1 MTKILVTGGAGYI
14 GSIVSEGL
22 LDQGHSVVVLDNLQ
36 EGHRKAVLPRAVF
49 VEGNL
54 ADKNLLEE
62 IFRSHDIKAV
72 IHMAAETTIEFSMA
86 DPRRYFQNN
95 VVSGLNLLDAM
106 LKFGVHK
113 MIFSSTAAV
122 YGEPEYIP
130 ITEGHPQRPINAYG
144 ESKLMFEKILNWYH
158 RAYGI
163 KYASF
168 RYFNAAGA
176 SERLGE
182 DHKHESHLI
191 PLVIETALGQQKS
204 GKEENKRLGNSEL
217 KEKAEDKVVKIL
229 GTDYPTRDG
238 TCVRDYI
245 HVADL
250 ARAHILALDALD
262 ELKARIYN
270 LGNGE
275 GYTVREVIETARKI
289 TGVDIPAVEVGRRA
303 GDPAILV
310 ASAKRAKEELG
321 WEPQYPDLELI
332 VRSAWKWR
340 RKHPHGYD

>member
-1 MTKILVTGGAGYI
+1 MNILVTGGAGYI

-54 ADKNLLEE
+54 ADKDLLEE
-62 IFRSHDIKAV
+62 IFRSHDIEAV

-95 VVSGLNLLDAM
+95 VVSGLNLLDTM

-122 YGEPEYIP
+122 YGEPQYTP
-130 ITEGHPQRPINAYG
+130 ITEGHPQQPINAYG
-144 ESKLMFEKILNWYH
+144 ESKLMFEKILDWYH
-158 RAYGI
+158 RAYEI
-163 KYASF
+163 KYVSF

-182 DHKHESHLI
+182 DHKRESHLI

-204 GKEENKRLGNSEL
+204 GKEENEKLGNSEL
-217 KEKAEDKVVKIL
+217 KKTEDEVVKIF

-245 HVADL
+245 HVVDI

-275 GYTVREVIETARKI
+275 GYTVREAIETARKV
-289 TGVDIPAVEVGRRA
+289 TGVDIPVVEVERRP

-321 WEPQYPDLELI
+321 WEPQYPDLEMI
-332 VRSAWKWR
+332 VQSAWEWR
-340 RKHPHGYD
+340 RKHSHGYD

>member
-1 MTKILVTGGAGYI
+1 MVVGGAGYI
-14 GSIVSEGL
+14 GSVLVEGL
-22 LDQGHSVVVLDNLQ
+22 LDQSHSVVVLDNLQ

-54 ADKNLLEE
+54 TDKNLLEE
-62 IFRSHDIKAV
+62 IFRSHDIEAV
-72 IHMAAETTIEFSMA
+72 IQMAAETTIGFSMV

-95 VVSGLNLLDAM
+95 VVSGLNLLDTM
-106 LKFGVHK
+106 LKFGVQK

-122 YGEPEYIP
+122 YGEPQYTP
-130 ITEGHPQRPINAYG
+130 ITEGHPQQPINAYG
-144 ESKLMFEKILNWYH
+144 ESKLMFEKILDWYH
-158 RAYGI
+158 QAYGI
-163 KYASF
+163 KYVSF

-204 GKEENKRLGNSEL
+204 GKEENKKLGNSEL
-217 KEKAEDKVVKIL
+217 KETEDKVVKIF

-245 HVADL
+245 HVVDL

-275 GYTVREVIETARKI
+275 GYTVREVIETARKV
-289 TGVDIPAVEVGRRA
+289 TGVDIPVVEVGRRP
-303 GDPAILV
+303 GDPAVLV
-310 ASAKRAKEELG
+310 ASAKRAKEEFG
-321 WEPQYPDLELI
+321 WEPQRHDLEMI
-332 VRSAWKWR
+332 VQSAWEWR
-340 RKHPHGYD
+340 RKYPDGYSE